1 MDHQRMRV
9 VLIVAH
15 MVEIDSSV
23 VGISATWLY
32 SCNYREYRQSGWT
45 WMTRIKCHI

>member
-1 MDHQRMRV
+1 MVKRMKRRMDHQRMLR
-9 VLIVAH
+9 VLIVDH

-32 SCNYREYRQSGWT
+32 CLLYVW
-45 WMTRIKCHI
+45 I